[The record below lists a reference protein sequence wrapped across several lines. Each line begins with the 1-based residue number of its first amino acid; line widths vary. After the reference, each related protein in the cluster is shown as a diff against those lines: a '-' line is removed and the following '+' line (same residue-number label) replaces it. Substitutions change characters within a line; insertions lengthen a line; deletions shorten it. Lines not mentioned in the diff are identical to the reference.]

1 MSEERG
7 RDNGHNSSNRN
18 SDRNRIIG
26 KISGHGDGDGGG
38 GLGHGRN
45 ETSSDRHPSSC
56 RDGGDRIYYG
66 RIPSPQPYQQCS
78 SSPYSSSSSSLGYGG
93 WGIWFTLLLLV
104 SHFPEKSLSATFNTT
119 TVANVT
125 QYDQTIQQA
134 AYAAFTRLNAGTG
147 RTFGA
152 NLTGDLA
159 NVTVLAVRLRVG
171 SLRRRGVTLGMLTIP
186 PGLKVLN
193 FASTRVML
201 VYRDFGNVSVYS
213 SPVSGQVLVSQVVGI
228 RAYDGDNLN
237 NTSFLPP
244 LSVSNLLSPSQ
255 VDLNV
260 TSSTSKATQCVE
272 FGGNNTAVTSN
283 VTTGNNG
290 TGNVC
295 SLTTFGDFALL
306 GLPPPGKKSNTWKI
320 ILGVVLGVVGL
331 LLLLLLL
338 CCCIRR
344 QLRRRK
350 MAKMQYQVDHGETLQ
365 PHLIGNSR
373 APAAS
378 VSRTRPSLEKDYLE
392 TE

>member
-7 RDNGHNSSNRN
+7 RDNGHNGSNRS
-18 SDRNRIIG
+18 SDGNRIIG
-26 KISGHGDGDGGG
+26 KTSGHGDGGGG
-38 GLGHGRN
+38 DGLGHGIN
-45 ETSSDRHPSSC
+45 DTSSHRHA
-56 RDGGDRIYYG
+56 RLGRNGGDRIYYG
-66 RIPSPQPYQQCS
+66 RIPCRQCF
-78 SSPYSSSSSSLGYGG
+78 SSPYSPSSSLGYGG
-93 WGIWFTLLLLV
+93 WGMWWFTLLLLV
-104 SHFPEKSLSATFNTT
+104 SLFPQKSLASTFNTT

-125 QYDQTIQQA
+125 TYDQTIQQA
-134 AYAAFTRLNAGTG
+134 AYAAFTRLNPGTG
-147 RTFGA
+147 STFGA

-159 NVTVLAVRLRVG
+159 NVTVLAVRLRAG
-171 SLRRRGVTLGMLTIP
+171 SLRRRGVTLGKFTIP

-228 RAYDGDNLN
+228 KAYDGDNLN

-244 LSVSNLLSPSQ
+244 LSVSNLLTPSQ

-272 FGGNNTAVTSN
+272 FGANNTAVTSN
-283 VTTGNNG
+283 VTSGSNSTGN
-290 TGNVC
+290 NVC

-320 ILGVVLGVVGL
+320 VLGVVLGVVGL

>member
-1 MSEERG
+1 M
-7 RDNGHNSSNRN
+7 
-18 SDRNRIIG
+18 
-26 KISGHGDGDGGG
+26 
-38 GLGHGRN
+38 LV
-45 ETSSDRHPSSC
+45 
-56 RDGGDRIYYG
+56 
-66 RIPSPQPYQQCS
+66 
-78 SSPYSSSSSSLGYGG
+78 
-93 WGIWFTLLLLV
+93 LLV
-104 SHFPEKSLSATFNTT
+104 SIFPGKALSSTFNTT
-119 TVANVT
+119 SVANVT
-125 QYDQTIQQA
+125 TYDQTIQQA
-134 AYAAFTRLNAGTG
+134 AYAAFTRLKSGTG

-171 SLRRRGVTLGMLTIP
+171 SLFRRGVTLGKFTIP
-186 PGLKVLN
+186 RGLKVLN
-193 FASTRVML
+193 FTSMRVML

-237 NTSFLPP
+237 NTSFLAP
-244 LSVSNLLSPSQ
+244 LSVSNFQSPSQ
-255 VDLNV
+255 VALNV
-260 TSSTSKATQCVE
+260 TSSASTATQCVE
-272 FGGNNTAVTSN
+272 FGANSTAVTSN
-283 VTTGNNG
+283 VTTGTNG

-320 ILGVVLGVVGL
+320 VLGVVLGVVGL

-350 MAKMQYQVDHGETLQ
+350 MAKMQYEVDHGETLQ

-378 VSRTRPSLEKDYLE
+378 VSRTRPALEKDYLE

>member
-7 RDNGHNSSNRN
+7 RDNGHNGSNRS
-18 SDRNRIIG
+18 SDGNRIIG
-26 KISGHGDGDGGG
+26 KTSGHGDG
-38 GLGHGRN
+38 LGHGIN
-45 ETSSDRHPSSC
+45 DISSDRHPSSC
-56 RDGGDRIYYG
+56 RDGGDRIYDG
-66 RIPSPQPYQQCS
+66 RIPSPQPYRQCFS
-78 SSPYSSSSSSLGYGG
+78 SLYSPSSSLGYGG

-104 SHFPEKSLSATFNTT
+104 SLFPGKSLSSTFNTT

-125 QYDQTIQQA
+125 TYDQTIQQA
-134 AYAAFTRLNAGTG
+134 AYAAFTRLNPETG
-147 RTFGA
+147 QTFGA

-159 NVTVLAVRLRVG
+159 NVTVLAIRLRVG
-171 SLRRRGVTLGMLTIP
+171 SLRRRGVTLGNFTIP
-186 PGLKVLN
+186 AGLKVLN

-213 SPVSGQVLVSQVVGI
+213 SPVSGQVLVSRVVGI

-244 LSVSNLLSPSQ
+244 LSVSDLLSPSQ
-255 VDLNV
+255 VGLYV

-272 FGGNNTAVTSN
+272 FGANSTAVTSN
-283 VTTGNNG
+283 VTSGSNSTTGN
-290 TGNVC
+290 NVC

-306 GLPPPGKKSNTWKI
+306 GLPPPKKKSNTWKI
-320 ILGVVLGVVGL
+320 VLGVVLGVVGL